1 MANST
6 AETPKP
12 DKKELADITAKPQE
26 QQEEPPNKGD
36 GRK

>member
-6 AETPKP
+6 QETPKP
-12 DKKELADITAKPQE
+12 DKKELIDITAKPQ
-26 QQEEPPNKGD
+26 QQEEPPDKGD